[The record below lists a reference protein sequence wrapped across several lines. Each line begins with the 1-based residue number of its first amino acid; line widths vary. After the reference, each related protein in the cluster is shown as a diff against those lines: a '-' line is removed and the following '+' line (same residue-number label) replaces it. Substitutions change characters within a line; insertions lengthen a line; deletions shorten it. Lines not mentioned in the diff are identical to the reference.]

1 MSNFNQS
8 NNFDISS
15 LTFEKTEE
23 LKRYLRKLIELGGSD
38 LHIKTGA
45 TIRARVDGELVELT
59 QEKLGHDFGITLAKE
74 MLRTRFSEFIEMK
87 NIDLIFKLDES
98 YRFRVNL
105 FFQIE
110 GVSGVFRVIP
120 TQLPTFESLNLPKA
134 IKKFCSLKR
143 GLVLVTG
150 PTGCGKTTTLA
161 SMINYINQNY
171 NKHIIT
177 IEDPVEFMYKDD
189 KSIINQRGVGQDAV
203 DFASALRAALREDPN
218 IILVGE
224 IRDVET
230 LETALHAAETGH
242 LVLSTIHTNGSAET
256 VSRIISMFP
265 GDEQERIRI
274 SLFSALQGV
283 ISQRLL
289 RAKNGG
295 RVAAIEVM
303 VKTARIDS
311 LILESRDSEITDAIA
326 EGKEIYG
333 SQTFDQALL
342 ELYVK
347 DVITKDEA
355 IHYSNTPNNLILR
368 IDIEDAKRNLES
380 TEANNENVIKLKRTK
395 F

>member
-218 IILVGE
+218 II
-224 IRDVET
+224 I
-230 LETALHAAETGH
+230 
-242 LVLSTIHTNGSAET
+242 
-256 VSRIISMFP
+256 F
-265 GDEQERIRI
+265 
-274 SLFSALQGV
+274 
-283 ISQRLL
+283 
-289 RAKNGG
+289 
-295 RVAAIEVM
+295 
-303 VKTARIDS
+303 
-311 LILESRDSEITDAIA
+311 
-326 EGKEIYG
+326 Y
-333 SQTFDQALL
+333 
-342 ELYVK
+342 
-347 DVITKDEA
+347 
-355 IHYSNTPNNLILR
+355 
-368 IDIEDAKRNLES
+368 
-380 TEANNENVIKLKRTK
+380 
-395 F
+395 